1 MFYNTSPE
9 SCKVALI
16 AGGTSGERMISL
28 ASKDGAQTALEQA
41 GYHVEWLDPAQKEDL
56 IRLIQEDFDVAFLAL
71 HGKGGEDGT
80 IQGFLEMIGLPYTG
94 SGVFSSALS
103 IDKQKAKTFYRAHG
117 IKTPASAYV
126 RRGEPFN
133 TEQIMQKLDQKCV
146 VKAATE
152 GSSLGIYI
160 VEGAEA
166 VEQAINDALALDA
179 AALIEQYIAGT
190 ELTVVVLGAGDDA
203 EALPIIEII
212 PQAESYD
219 FDSKYAPGGSE
230 HICPAR
236 LSDENTAHIQATAVR
251 AHNALC
257 CHGVSRTD
265 FILDANGDA
274 WVLETN
280 TLPGMTA
287 TSLLP
292 DAAKAAGISFPELCT
307 KLIQSAFERHSA
319 QRTVSDTK

>member
-1 MFYNTSPE
+1 MFESISPE

-16 AGGTSGERMISL
+16 AGGTSGERPISL
-28 ASKDGAQTALEQA
+28 ASKDGALAALQQA
-41 GYHVEWLDPAQKEDL
+41 GYQVEWLDPAKKEDL
-56 IRLIQEDFDVAFLAL
+56 MRLIQDDFDVAFLAL

-126 RRGEPFN
+126 RRGEPFDA
-133 TEQIMQKLDQKCV
+133 ERIMQELGQKCV

-166 VEQAINDALALDA
+166 VRRAINDALALDT

-190 ELTVVVLGAGDDA
+190 ELTVVVLGAEGNA

-236 LSDENTAHIQATAVR
+236 LSDEDTAHIMATAVA

-307 KLIQSAFERHSA
+307 KLVQSAFERPSA
-319 QRTVSDTK
+319 RNMSLGTE

>member
-1 MFYNTSPE
+1 MFAQISPE
-9 SCKVALI
+9 ECKVALI
-16 AGGTSGERMISL
+16 AGGTSGERSISL
-28 ASKDGAQTALEQA
+28 ASKEGAKKALEQA
-41 GYHVEWLDPAQKEDL
+41 GFQVEWLDPANKEHL
-56 IRLIQEDFDVAFLAL
+56 IKLIEGDYDVAFLAL

-94 SGVFSSALS
+94 SGVFSSAVS
-103 IDKQKAKTFYRAHG
+103 IDKQKAKTFYRANG
-117 IKTPASAYV
+117 VKTPASAYV
-126 RRGEPFN
+126 RRTEPFSG
-133 TEQIMQKLDQKCV
+133 EKIVAELGQKCV

-160 VEGAEA
+160 VEGTEA
-166 VEQAINDALALDA
+166 VEQAIEDALELDT

-190 ELTVVVLGAGDDA
+190 ELTVVVLGEGETA

-236 LSDENTAHIQATAVR
+236 LSDEVTEQIQATAVK
-251 AHNALC
+251 AHNALS

-280 TLPGMTA
+280 TLPGMTE

-292 DAAKAAGISFPELCT
+292 DAAKAAGISFADLCT
-307 KLIQSAFERHSA
+307 KLIESAFERHSS
-319 QRTVSDTK
+319 QNVGMSTK

>member
-1 MFYNTSPE
+1 MFANISPE

-16 AGGTSGERMISL
+16 AGGTSGERPISL
-28 ASKDGAQTALEQA
+28 ASKEGAKKALEQA
-41 GYHVEWLDPAQKEDL
+41 GYPVEWIDPANKEDL
-56 IRLIQEDFDVAFLAL
+56 KKLLTEDYDVAFLTL

-80 IQGFLEMIGLPYTG
+80 IQGFLEMVGIPYTG
-94 SGVFSSALS
+94 SGVFSSALC
-103 IDKQKAKTFYRAHG
+103 IDKQKAKTFYEAHG
-117 IKTPASAYV
+117 IKTPASVYV
-126 RRGEPFN
+126 RRSEPYSGERIVQELGP
-133 TEQIMQKLDQKCV
+133 KCV

-160 VEGAEA
+160 VEGADA
-166 VEQAINDALALDA
+166 VEQAIEDALELDT
-179 AALIEQYIAGT
+179 AALVEQYISGT
-190 ELTVVVLGAGDDA
+190 ELTVVVLGAGERA

-236 LSDENTAHIQATAVR
+236 ISNEDTEHIKATAVQ
-251 AHNALC
+251 AHNALS

-265 FILDANGDA
+265 FILDAKGNA

-280 TLPGMTA
+280 TLPGMTE

-307 KLIQSAFERHSA
+307 RLIESAFERHSS
-319 QRTVSDTK
+319 QKIGTSTK

>member
-1 MFYNTSPE
+1 MFDIKSPE

-16 AGGTSGERMISL
+16 AGGTSGERPISL
-28 ASKDGAQTALEQA
+28 ASKEGAKKALDQA
-41 GYHVEWLDPAQKEDL
+41 GFQVDWLDPAERDHLKQL
-56 IRLIQEDFDVAFLAL
+56 IDGDYDVAFLCL

-80 IQGFLEMIGLPYTG
+80 IQGFLELIGLPYTG
-94 SGVFSSALS
+94 SGVFSSALA
-103 IDKQKAKTFYRAHG
+103 IDKQKAKVFYKAYD
-117 IKTPASAYV
+117 IKTPEYV
-126 RRGEPFN
+126 YIRRSEPFN
-133 TEQIMQKLDQKCV
+133 AAEIIQKLGSKCV

-160 VEGAEA
+160 VEGEEA
-166 VEQAINDALALDA
+166 LEQAIHDALEIDT

-190 ELTVVVLGAGDDA
+190 ELTVVVLGSGESA

-212 PQAESYD
+212 PKAESYD

-236 LSDENTAHIQATAVR
+236 LSPEATEHIQATAVR
-251 AHNALC
+251 AHNALGC
-257 CHGVSRTD
+257 QGVSRTD
-265 FILDANGDA
+265 FILDVNGDA

-280 TLPGMTA
+280 TLPGMTE

-292 DAAKAAGISFPELCT
+292 DAARAAGISFPDLC
-307 KLIQSAFERHSA
+307 KRLIQSAFER
-319 QRTVSDTK
+319 

>member
-1 MFYNTSPE
+1 MFESISPE

-16 AGGTSGERMISL
+16 AGGTSGERPISL
-28 ASKDGAQTALEQA
+28 ASKDGALAALQQA
-41 GYHVEWLDPAQKEDL
+41 GYQVEWLDPAKKEDL
-56 IRLIQEDFDVAFLAL
+56 MRLIQDDFDVAFLAL

-126 RRGEPFN
+126 RRGEPFDA
-133 TEQIMQKLDQKCV
+133 ERIMQELGQKCV

-166 VEQAINDALALDA
+166 VRQAINDALALDT

-190 ELTVVVLGAGDDA
+190 ELTVVVLGAEGNA

-236 LSDENTAHIQATAVR
+236 LSDEDTAHIMATAVA

-307 KLIQSAFERHSA
+307 KLVQSAFERPSA
-319 QRTVSDTK
+319 RNMSLDTE

>member
-1 MFYNTSPE
+1 MFEITSPE

-16 AGGTSGERMISL
+16 AGGTSGERSISL
-28 ASKDGAQTALEQA
+28 ASKDGALAALEEA
-41 GYHVEWLDPAQKEDL
+41 GYQVEWLDPAQKEDL
-56 IRLIQEDFDVAFLAL
+56 VRLIQEDFDVAFLAL

-126 RRGEPFN
+126 RRGEPFDAG
-133 TEQIMQKLDQKCV
+133 QIVEELGQKCV

-160 VEGAEA
+160 VEGAQA
-166 VEQAINDALALDA
+166 VEQAINDALALDT

-236 LSDENTAHIQATAVR
+236 LSDEDTAHIQATAVA
-251 AHNALC
+251 AHNALS

-265 FILDANGDA
+265 FILDADGDA

-307 KLIQSAFERHSA
+307 KLIQSAFERPSA
-319 QRTVSDTK
+319 QNITSGTK

>member
-1 MFYNTSPE
+1 MFHIPAPQD
-9 SCKVALI
+9 CKVALI
-16 AGGTSGERMISL
+16 AGGTSGEREISL
-28 ASKDGAQTALEQA
+28 SSKEGALAALIEA
-41 GYHVEWLDPAQKEDL
+41 GYQVEWLDPAKE
-56 IRLIQEDFDVAFLAL
+56 EDIKTLLTGAFDVAFLAL

-80 IQGFLEMIGLPYTG
+80 IQGFLETINLPYTG
-94 SGVFSSALS
+94 SGVFSSAVS
-103 IDKQKAKTFYRAHG
+103 IDKQKAKILYHHAEVP
-117 IKTPASAYV
+117 TPKSLYI
-126 RRGEPFN
+126 RRGDTFSAADIINE
-133 TEQIMQKLDQKCV
+133 LGQKCV

-160 VEGAEA
+160 VEGEA
-166 VEQAINDALALDA
+166 ALTQAIHDALAIDS
-179 AALIEQYIAGT
+179 AALIEQYITGT
-190 ELTVVVLGAGDDA
+190 ELTVVVLGAGSTA

-236 LSDENTAHIQATAVR
+236 LSEEDTKKIQQLAVE
-251 AHNALC
+251 AHNALS

-265 FILDANGDA
+265 FILSPDHEP

-280 TLPGMTA
+280 TLPGMTT

-292 DAAKAAGISFPELCT
+292 DAAKAAGISFPELCER
-307 KLIQSAFERHSA
+307 LIESAFEKA
-319 QRTVSDTK
+319 NA

>member
-1 MFYNTSPE
+1 MFYKTSPE
-9 SCKVALI
+9 SFKVALI

-133 TEQIMQKLDQKCV
+133 TEQIMQKLGQKCV

-166 VEQAINDALALDA
+166 VEQAINDALALDE

-190 ELTVVVLGAGDDA
+190 ELTVVVLGDGDTA

-319 QRTVSDTK
+319 QRTGSDTK

>member
-1 MFYNTSPE
+1 MFESISPE

-16 AGGTSGERMISL
+16 AGGTSGERPISL
-28 ASKDGAQTALEQA
+28 ASKDGALAALQQA
-41 GYHVEWLDPAQKEDL
+41 GYQVEWLDPAKKEDL
-56 IRLIQEDFDVAFLAL
+56 MRLIQDDFDVAFLAL

-126 RRGEPFN
+126 RRGEPFDA
-133 TEQIMQKLDQKCV
+133 ERIMQELGQKCV

-160 VEGAEA
+160 VEGAKA
-166 VEQAINDALALDA
+166 VRQAINDALALDT

-190 ELTVVVLGAGDDA
+190 ELTVVVLGAEDNA

-236 LSDENTAHIQATAVR
+236 LSDEDTAHIMATAVA

-307 KLIQSAFERHSA
+307 KLVQSAFERPSA
-319 QRTVSDTK
+319 RNMSLGTE

>member
-1 MFYNTSPE
+1 MFESISPE

-16 AGGTSGERMISL
+16 AGGTSGERPISL
-28 ASKDGAQTALEQA
+28 ASKDGALAALQQA
-41 GYHVEWLDPAQKEDL
+41 GYQVEWLDPAKKEDL
-56 IRLIQEDFDVAFLAL
+56 MRLIQDDFDVAFLAL

-126 RRGEPFN
+126 RRGEPFDA
-133 TEQIMQKLDQKCV
+133 ERIMQELGQKCV

-160 VEGAEA
+160 VEGAKA
-166 VEQAINDALALDA
+166 VRQAINDALALDT

-190 ELTVVVLGAGDDA
+190 ELTVVVLGAEGNA

-236 LSDENTAHIQATAVR
+236 LSDEDTAHIMATAVA

-307 KLIQSAFERHSA
+307 KLVQSAFERPSA
-319 QRTVSDTK
+319 RNMSLDTE

>member
-1 MFYNTSPE
+1 MFYKTSPE

-133 TEQIMQKLDQKCV
+133 TEQIMQKLGQKCV

-236 LSDENTAHIQATAVR
+236 LSDENTVHIQATAVR

-319 QRTVSDTK
+319 QKAGSDTK

>member
-1 MFYNTSPE
+1 MFESISPE

-16 AGGTSGERMISL
+16 AGGTSGERPISL
-28 ASKDGAQTALEQA
+28 ASKDGALAALQQA
-41 GYHVEWLDPAQKEDL
+41 GYQVEWLDPAKKEDL
-56 IRLIQEDFDVAFLAL
+56 MRLIQDDFDVAFLAL

-117 IKTPASAYV
+117 IKTPASTYV
-126 RRGEPFN
+126 RRGEPFDA
-133 TEQIMQKLDQKCV
+133 ERIVQELGQKCV

-166 VEQAINDALALDA
+166 VRQAINDALALDT

-190 ELTVVVLGAGDDA
+190 ELTVVVLGAEGNA

-236 LSDENTAHIQATAVR
+236 LSDEDTAHIMATAVA

-307 KLIQSAFERHSA
+307 KLVQSAFERPSA
-319 QRTVSDTK
+319 RNMSLDTE

>member
-1 MFYNTSPE
+1 MFESISPE

-16 AGGTSGERMISL
+16 AGGTSGERPISL
-28 ASKDGAQTALEQA
+28 ASKDGALAALQQA
-41 GYHVEWLDPAQKEDL
+41 GYQVEWLDPAKKEDL
-56 IRLIQEDFDVAFLAL
+56 IRLIQDDFDVAFLAL

-103 IDKQKAKTFYRAHG
+103 IDKQKAKMFYRAHS

-126 RRGEPFN
+126 RRGEPYDA
-133 TEQIMQKLDQKCV
+133 ERIMQELGQKCV

-166 VEQAINDALALDA
+166 VRQAINDALALDT

-190 ELTVVVLGAGDDA
+190 ELTVVVLGAEGNA
-203 EALPIIEII
+203 ETLPIIEII

-236 LSDENTAHIQATAVR
+236 LSDEDTAHIMATAVA

-307 KLIQSAFERHSA
+307 KLIQSAFERPSA
-319 QRTVSDTK
+319 QDMGSGTE